1 MSHNLLDHFSDI
13 KDPRIERKKLHQL
26 PDIIFLTISAVLSG
40 ADGWE
45 AIAEFG
51 QNKLEWLQRFVP
63 LESGM

>member
-1 MSHNLLDHFSDI
+1 MNQNLLEHFSDI
-13 KDPRIERKKLHQL
+13 KDPRIERNKLHQL
-26 PDIIFLTISAVLSG
+26 SDIIFLTISAVLSG

-63 LESGM
+63 LENGM